1 MLRKKSYRPIFVVT
15 EGILMPVNAT
25 VHSASKSLHSM
36 VRAACTQ
43 APGGV
48 IHTEGG
54 DGGGAKAEARD
65 TTSNVERNATQTHT
79 QRTYNRG
86 FRQNTLQVSFRN
98 PIRTTGMW

>member
-1 MLRKKSYRPIFVVT
+1 
-15 EGILMPVNAT
+15 
-25 VHSASKSLHSM
+25 M

-86 FRQNTLQVSFRN
+86 FRQNTPSALPESQTDSRHLAEA
-98 PIRTTGMW
+98 W